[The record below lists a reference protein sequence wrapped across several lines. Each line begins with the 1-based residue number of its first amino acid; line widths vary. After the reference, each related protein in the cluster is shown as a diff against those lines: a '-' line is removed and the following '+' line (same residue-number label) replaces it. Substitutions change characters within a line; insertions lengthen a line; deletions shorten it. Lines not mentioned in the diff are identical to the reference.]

1 MFHVFLPCC
10 SPLPTAFL
18 ELRNGNGQVDAK
30 QRRDARESFEGV
42 WVVCDGFLG
51 LKEYFLNALFSP
63 LPLPLF
69 LSVTPSSSSFFTPF
83 FLSSLFLSFIVLAIV
98 VSPPGQPK
106 PIGYSAVL

>member
-1 MFHVFLPCC
+1 
-10 SPLPTAFL
+10 LPTAFL

-30 QRRDARESFEGV
+30 QRRGVRESFEGV

-51 LKEYFLNALFSP
+51 LKESFLNALFSP

-83 FLSSLFLSFIVLAIV
+83 FSFIPFSIFYR
-98 VSPPGQPK
+98 P
-106 PIGYSAVL
+106 GYSG